1 MAWPRRGDGGGAL
14 AGLEEEDVAPG
25 DSGQPRRC
33 EQAAKKRK
41 TEAIML
47 A

>member
-1 MAWPRRGDGGGAL
+1 MAQPRQGDGGGAPTRL
-14 AGLEEEDVAPG
+14 GEEDVAPG
-25 DSGQPRRC
+25 DSGQPRRR

-41 TEAIML
+41 TKAIVL